1 METHILREMGT
12 FIHFIFYAFIILL
25 FIVLNT
31 SGKILIGYGPAL
43 SLLFFRNKIARHTT
57 NRKTFSFHILGKT
70 PAKTPLVL
78 ARLSRTAMGHSP
90 NIYFSFEAGCFI
102 FVAEEIS
109 AKPWEERTTSFL

>member
-1 METHILREMGT
+1 MLVETELHIKILVHILREMGT

-31 SGKILIGYGPAL
+31 SGKLLIGYGPAL

-70 PAKTPLVL
+70 PAKTPPCTCATSKNSHGAFPEYIFQFRSGLFYI
-78 ARLSRTAMGHSP
+78 RSRRNLS
-90 NIYFSFEAGCFI
+90 
-102 FVAEEIS
+102 
-109 AKPWEERTTSFL
+109 